1 MSFKRKKII
10 EKKDNLIE
18 DSSNNNNND
27 SKKEIEEI
35 NRIRLKNLIIF
46 IKKINEQINSNKE
59 LISRYQQI
67 KKNDIPKQNNVKRNK
82 SINNPDSITNIYKRK
97 GKSNTMNSDRNI
109 SEKNEELDELAKDF
123 KKDLETKKTKFKIDN
138 DKIIENL
145 KREKNIEKEN
155 LLKDNTYIIN
165 VLNDE

>member
-67 KKNDIPKQNNVKRNK
+67 KKMTFLNK
-82 SINNPDSITNIYKRK
+82 IMLK
-97 GKSNTMNSDRNI
+97 GIR
-109 SEKNEELDELAKDF
+109 
-123 KKDLETKKTKFKIDN
+123 
-138 DKIIENL
+138 
-145 KREKNIEKEN
+145 
-155 LLKDNTYIIN
+155 
-165 VLNDE
+165 V